1 MKLFDYFL
9 YAVVVFG
16 WSTSW
21 FPLKMQLGVVAPEV
35 SLFWRF
41 VIASFLMFVIS
52 FATRQPLRFS
62 WRTHLRIAALGLCLF
77 SANFTLFYYAGL
89 DSTSGLLAVMFSM
102 ASLINVLMVAV
113 LTRTVPKQTH
123 LMAALVGIT
132 GVALLFWP
140 ELQISDTAVMTILLC
155 FMGTLFFCTGN
166 MVSASAQKAGFS
178 VIGTA
183 SWGMLYGACYLGVFS
198 AFRGQPF
205 IIEATTIYLGSL
217 IWLALI
223 SSVFSFSAYLML
235 IGRIGAGRTGY
246 ATVIFPVFALLISTF
261 LESYI
266 WTWFSLSGLALV
278 VLGNVIMV
286 RSRG

>member
-9 YAVVVFG
+9 YAVVVVG

-52 FATRQPLRFS
+52 FATRQSLRFS

-77 SANFTLFYYAGL
+77 SVNFTLFYYAGL

-102 ASLINVLMVAV
+102 ASLINVLMVAI
-113 LTRTVPKQTH
+113 LTRTKPKQTH
-123 LMAALVGIT
+123 MVAALVGIG

-140 ELQISDTAVMTILLC
+140 ELQISDTAVITILLC
-155 FMGTLFFCTGN
+155 SMGTLFFCTGN

-183 SWGMLYGACYLGVFS
+183 SWGMLYGACYLGVLS
-198 AFRGQPF
+198 AFRGQEF
-205 IIEATTIYLGSL
+205 IIEPTFMYVTSL

-223 SSVFSFSAYLML
+223 SSVITFSAYLML

-261 LESYI
+261 LESYM

>member
-102 ASLINVLMVAV
+102 ASLINVLMVAA

-123 LMAALVGIT
+123 LMAALVGISGCIVVLART
-132 GVALLFWP
+132 SNFRHGGYDDP
-140 ELQISDTAVMTILLC
+140 VMLHGY
-155 FMGTLFFCTGN
+155 FVF
-166 MVSASAQKAGFS
+166 
-178 VIGTA
+178 
-183 SWGMLYGACYLGVFS
+183 LYGQYGVGISTESRVFS
-198 AFRGQPF
+198 NRH
-205 IIEATTIYLGSL
+205 S
-217 IWLALI
+217 
-223 SSVFSFSAYLML
+223 
-235 IGRIGAGRTGY
+235 
-246 ATVIFPVFALLISTF
+246 
-261 LESYI
+261 
-266 WTWFSLSGLALV
+266 
-278 VLGNVIMV
+278 
-286 RSRG
+286 

>member
-35 SLFWRF
+35 SIFWRF
-41 VIASFLMFVIS
+41 LIASFLMFVIS
-52 FATRQPLRFS
+52 FATKQTLRFS

-77 SANFTLFYYAGL
+77 SCNFTLFYYAGL
-89 DSTSGLLAVMFSM
+89 YTTSGLLAVMFSL

-113 LTRTVPKQTH
+113 LTRSAPQFAH
-123 LMAALVGIT
+123 LIAALVGFG
-132 GVALLFWP
+132 GVCLLFWP
-140 ELQISDTAVMTILLC
+140 ELQISETAVTTFLLC

-166 MVSASAQKAGFS
+166 MVSASAQKAGLS

-183 SWGMLYGACYLGVFS
+183 SWAMLYGAFYLGIFS
-198 AFRGQPF
+198 AVRGQAF
-205 IIEATTIYLGSL
+205 IIEATPVYVGSL

-223 SSVFSFSAYLML
+223 SSVFTFSAFLIL

-266 WTWFSLSGLALV
+266 WTWFSFTGLALV
-278 VLGNVIMV
+278 VLGNIIMV
-286 RSRG
+286 RSRA

>member
-41 VIASFLMFVIS
+41 LIASFLMFVIS
-52 FATRQPLRFS
+52 FVTRQPLRFS
-62 WRTHLRIAALGLCLF
+62 WRTHMRIAALGLCLF
-77 SANFTLFYYAGL
+77 SGNFTLFYYAGL
-89 DSTSGLLAVMFSM
+89 HSTSGLLAVMFSM
-102 ASLINVLMVAV
+102 ASLINVLMVAS
-113 LTRTVPKQTH
+113 LTRTAPKQTH
-123 LMAALVGIT
+123 LVAALVGI
-132 GVALLFWP
+132 GGIALLFWP
-140 ELQISDTAVMTILLC
+140 ELQISETAVLTILLC

-183 SWGMLYGACYLGVFS
+183 SWGMLYGACYLGILS
-198 AFRGQPF
+198 IFRGQEF
-205 IIEATTIYLGSL
+205 IIEPTFVYVTSL

-223 SSVFSFSAYLML
+223 SSVFTFSAYLML

-246 ATVIFPVFALLISTF
+246 ATVIFPVFALMISTF

-266 WTWFSLSGLALV
+266 WTWYALNGLALV
-278 VLGNVIMV
+278 VIGNVIMV

>member
-52 FATRQPLRFS
+52 FATRQSLRFS

-77 SANFTLFYYAGL
+77 SVNFTLFYYAGL
-89 DSTSGLLAVMFSM
+89 DTSSGLLAVMFSM
-102 ASLINVLMVAV
+102 ASLINVLMVAI
-113 LTRTVPKQTH
+113 LTRTKPKQTH
-123 LMAALVGIT
+123 MVAALVGIG

-140 ELQISDTAVMTILLC
+140 ELQISDTAVITILLC

-183 SWGMLYGACYLGVFS
+183 SWGMHYGAGYLGVLA
-198 AFRGQPF
+198 AFRGQEF
-205 IIEATTIYLGSL
+205 IIEPTFMYVTSL

-223 SSVFSFSAYLML
+223 SSVITFSAYLML